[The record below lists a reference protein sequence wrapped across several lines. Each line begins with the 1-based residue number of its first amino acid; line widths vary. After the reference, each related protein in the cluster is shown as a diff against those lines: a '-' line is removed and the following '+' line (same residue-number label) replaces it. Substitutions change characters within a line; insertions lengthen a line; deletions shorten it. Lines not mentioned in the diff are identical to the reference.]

1 MAFAEDMVKL
11 LTLRCREATALLSA
25 AEDGELGGV
34 NRWALRLH
42 LIICA
47 PCRRFRRQLH
57 KLARIIDAAVSRL
70 EADGRLPGVRL
81 SDEARQRLR
90 ELIESSP
97 G

>member
-1 MAFAEDMVKL
+1 MAFAQDMVKL

-25 AEDGELGGV
+25 AEDGELSRV
-34 NRWALRLH
+34 NRWALRSH
-42 LIICA
+42 LLICD

-57 KLARIIDAAVSRL
+57 KLARIIDAAVKRL
-70 EADGRLPGVRL
+70 ETDGRLPGVRL

-90 ELIESSP
+90 ELIASSP

>member
-11 LTLRCREATALLSA
+11 LTLHCREATALLSA
-25 AEDGELGGV
+25 AQDGKLSRV
-34 NRWALRLH
+34 DRWALRMH
-42 LIICA
+42 LLICA
-47 PCRRFRRQLH
+47 PCRRYRRQLH
-57 KLARIIDAAVSRL
+57 KLARLIDAAVKRL

-90 ELIESSP
+90 KVIESGS